1 MIVIPAIDIQGGRAV
16 QLQQGKKDSAT
27 VYSDHPPDMARRWIE
42 CGGRRLHVVDLD
54 GAFEGAPVN
63 RGLVR
68 EIVREAGDVPVQV
81 GGGVRNMEVVEAYL
95 EAGVSQVIIGTR
107 AVQDPPFLEL
117 AATRFPRRII
127 LGLDARGGRAATE
140 GWDALSEV
148 GAVDFVRSV
157 SALPLF
163 AIVYTDIGRDGMLAG
178 VNVDETVSVIAA
190 AGVPVIASGGV
201 KDLDDIERLGKLGLP
216 SEKLLGVISGSAIYE
231 GTLDLAAAQ
240 ERLDELTN
248 R

>member
-1 MIVIPAIDIQGGRAV
+1 
-16 QLQQGKKDSAT
+16 
-27 VYSDHPPDMARRWIE
+27 
-42 CGGRRLHVVDLD
+42 
-54 GAFEGAPVN
+54 
-63 RGLVR
+63 
-68 EIVREAGDVPVQV
+68 
-81 GGGVRNMEVVEAYL
+81 
-95 EAGVSQVIIGTR
+95 
-107 AVQDPPFLEL
+107 
-117 AATRFPRRII
+117 
-127 LGLDARGGRAATE
+127 
-140 GWDALSEV
+140 
-148 GAVDFVRSV
+148 
-157 SALPLF
+157 
-163 AIVYTDIGRDGMLAG
+163 MLAG